1 MSSKSSVS
9 SWAIFV
15 GLIVGCLVG
24 FLFNF
29 LEANKISLFLPLFGS
44 VEIAPLTQFITNNI
58 FFPIGDVF
66 LQALF
71 MIIVPLV
78 FSSIIVGISNMSNPA
93 IMGRLG
99 KKLFLFYA
107 FSTFIAIFIGQM
119 VMGVFKPGQN
129 IPQQKVAEMAE
140 EYTEKMSSLQEKSSM
155 VGSSLWPGIIRKIV
169 PKNIIDEFG
178 KQNLLA
184 VIFVSILFGLALISM
199 PQAPP
204 RQSFISLMS
213 AVCDI
218 SIMVIRWVMKTA
230 PVAVA
235 CLLVPIVSNFGL
247 DFMKTMVFYIL
258 VLTFGM
264 LLHLFGTYSL
274 FLKFLLKRPI
284 PEFFKKMLPV
294 FTTAF
299 GTSSS
304 SATMPVTM
312 NTLEKSFGAPKKIVS
327 FSIPIGVTVNMDGTA
342 LFEVA
347 AAIFIA
353 QIYGIALSPASIVL
367 LVLLVFITSVGIA
380 GVPGGSIPVLMSSIV
395 VLGLPAEGVAIILGV
410 DRLMDMGRTVV
421 NVTGDS
427 IATLYLSKNEGTN
440 KGPVPDNP

>member
-1 MSSKSSVS
+1 MKSSVS
-9 SWAIFV
+9 SWAIFI
-15 GLIVGCLVG
+15 GLIAGCLIG

-29 LEANKISLFLPLFGS
+29 LEKSSISLMIPLVGD
-44 VEIAPLTQFITNNI
+44 VELKILTQFITNNI
-58 FFPIGDVF
+58 FFPVGDIF

-93 IMGRLG
+93 VMGRLG
-99 KKLFLFYA
+99 KRLFLFYA
-107 FSTFIAIFIGQM
+107 FSTFIAIFIGQG
-119 VMGVFKPGQN
+119 VMGYFKPGQN
-129 IPQQKVAEMAE
+129 ISQQKVEEMAE
-140 EYTEKMSSLQEKSSM
+140 EYADKMSSLQEKSSM
-155 VGSSLWPGIIRKIV
+155 VGSSLWPGIVRKIV

-184 VIFVSILFGLALISM
+184 VIFVAILFGLALISM

-204 RQSFISLMS
+204 KESFISLMT
-213 AVCDI
+213 AICDI
-218 SIMVIRWVMKTA
+218 SIIVIKWVMKIA

-247 DFMKTMVFYIL
+247 DFMKTMFVYML

-264 LLHLFGTYSL
+264 LLHMFGTYSL
-274 FLKFLLKRPI
+274 FLKFLVKHPI
-284 PEFFKKMLPV
+284 RKFYSKMLPV

-299 GTSSS
+299 STSSS

-312 NTLEKSFGAPKKIVS
+312 NTLEKSFGAPKKVVS

-347 AAIFIA
+347 AAMFIA
-353 QIYGIALSPASIVL
+353 QIYGIHLSPASIVL
-367 LVLLVFITSVGIA
+367 LVLLVFITSIGIA

-395 VLGLPAEGVAIILGV
+395 ILGLPPAGVAIILGV

-427 IATLYLSKNEGTN
+427 LAALYLARRET
-440 KGPVPDNP
+440 

>member
-24 FLFNF
+24 FCFNF
-29 LEANKISLFLPLFGS
+29 LEEEEISLALPFLGS
-44 VEIAPLTQFITNNI
+44 LELAPLTQFITDNV
-58 FFPIGDVF
+58 FFPIGNIF

-78 FSSIIVGISNMSNPA
+78 FSSIIVGISNMSSPA

-99 KKLFLFYA
+99 KRLFVFYA
-107 FSTFIAIFIGQM
+107 CSTFIAIFIGQM
-119 VMGVFKPGQN
+119 VMGVFKPGQH
-129 IPQQKVAEMAE
+129 IPQEKVAEMAE
-140 EYTEKMSSLQEKSSM
+140 EYTEKMSSIKSDSSM
-155 VGSSLWPGIIRKIV
+155 VGESLWPGIIEKVI
-169 PKNIIDEFG
+169 PKNIIKEFG
-178 KQNLLA
+178 EQNILA
-184 VIFVSILFGLALISM
+184 VIFVSILFGLALISL
-199 PQAPP
+199 PQARPKE
-204 RQSFISLMS
+204 SFIALMS
-213 AVCDI
+213 AICDM
-218 SIMVIRWVMKTA
+218 SIMVIKWVMKIA

-235 CLLVPIVSNFGL
+235 CILVPVVSDFGL
-247 DFMKTMVFYIL
+247 DFMKTMVIYIL
-258 VLTFGM
+258 VLSLGM

-274 FLKFLLKRPI
+274 ILKFLLKRSI

-312 NTLEKSFGAPKKIVS
+312 NTLEKSFGVPKRIVS

-353 QIYGIALSPASIVL
+353 QIYGISFRPGQYRSIDFIGFYNLYRDCRCSRRLYSCVD
-367 LVLLVFITSVGIA
+367 VFYCDFRTSCRRGGHYIR
-380 GVPGGSIPVLMSSIV
+380 GGSAY
-395 VLGLPAEGVAIILGV
+395 GYGENRG
-410 DRLMDMGRTVV
+410 
-421 NVTGDS
+421 
-427 IATLYLSKNEGTN
+427 
-440 KGPVPDNP
+440 